1 MSNLILNVKKRDT
14 GKKALSKIRSTDN
27 IPGVFYGKNNE
38 PISITANV
46 LDLRTIVYTDQTKV
60 FSLNLDGDST
70 EISCVLKDI
79 MIHPVTDKIVHFDLL
94 ALTPGRKIIV
104 QTPLRLIGTAPG
116 VKNGG
121 VLSQVIRKVKL
132 KSTPENLPEFLEV
145 NISKLEI
152 GNNVTLDTLRTDKFE
167 IMLKENPVVCT
178 VLAPRVK
185 KTEETVG
192 KKK

>member
-1 MSNLILNVKKRDT
+1 MSNLVLNVKKRDT

-38 PISITANV
+38 PVSITANV

-60 FSLNLDGDST
+60 FNLNLDGDT
-70 EISCVLKDI
+70 TQISCVLKDI
-79 MIHPVTDKIVHFDLL
+79 MIHPVSDKIVHFDLL

-104 QTPLRLIGTAPG
+104 QTPLKLVGTAPG

-121 VLSQVIRKVKL
+121 ILSQVIRKVKL
-132 KSTPENLPEFLEV
+132 KSTPENLPEFIEV

-152 GNNVTLDTLRTDKFE
+152 GNSVNLDSLRSDKFE

-185 KTEETVG
+185 KTEETTG

>member
-1 MSNLILNVKKRDT
+1 MSNLVLNVKKRDT

-38 PISITANV
+38 PVSITANV

-60 FSLNLDGDST
+60 FNLNLDGDST
-70 EISCVLKDI
+70 QISCVLKDI

-104 QTPLRLIGTAPG
+104 QTPLKLVGTAPG

-121 VLSQVIRKVKL
+121 ILSQVIRKVKL
-132 KSTPENLPEFLEV
+132 KSTPENLPEFIEV

-152 GNNVTLDTLRTDKFE
+152 GNNVNLDSLRSDKFE

-185 KTEETVG
+185 KTEETTG

>member
-1 MSNLILNVKKRDT
+1 MSNLILNVKKRDI

>member
-1 MSNLILNVKKRDT
+1 MSNLVLNVQKRDT

-38 PISITANV
+38 PVSITANV
-46 LDLRTIVYTDQTKV
+46 LDLRSIVYTDQTKV
-60 FSLNLDGDST
+60 FNLNLDGDST
-70 EISCVLKDI
+70 QISCVLKDI

-94 ALTPGRKIIV
+94 ALTPGRKITV

-152 GNNVTLDTLRTDKFE
+152 GNNINLDSLRSDKFE

-185 KTEETVG
+185 KTEESTG